1 MKVLSRDFT
10 LAERILL
17 VLLSVVLVGLVYY
30 RFVDQ
35 PVRTA
40 ISSSRTERDS
50 LQMELDSVSAQVSR
64 LSQMQSEL
72 DRVKSQE
79 NSSWMASYNNS
90 KAELALL
97 NDALRAANS
106 FAVSFADVTRDGNQ
120 IRRNFSLQF
129 TANDY
134 ATMKQIFSDL
144 TGGTYRCLIGD
155 ISCSMSANNSGS
167 TGLSVS
173 ATATFYETMVGGTP
187 DAGLPA
193 DTSAAPDQEVSSFDS
208 AVVGAAGANAELAF

>member
-1 MKVLSRDFT
+1 MKILSRDFS

-17 VLLSVVLVGLVYY
+17 LLLSVVLVGLVYY

-40 ISSSRTERDS
+40 ISSSHSERDS
-50 LQMELDSVSAQVSR
+50 LQMELDTVTAQVNELTR
-64 LSQMQSEL
+64 MQNEL
-72 DRVKSQE
+72 DYLKSQGTT
-79 NSSWMASYNNS
+79 NWMASYNNS

-106 FAVSFADVTRDGNQ
+106 FAVSFSDVTRDGNQ

-144 TGGTYRCLIGD
+144 TDGPFRCLIGD
-155 ISCSMSANNSGS
+155 ISCAMGGGADLN
-167 TGLSVS
+167 VS

-193 DTSAAPDQEVSSFDS
+193 DTSATPEEDVSSFDS
-208 AVVGAAGANAELAF
+208 AVVGAAGAAMAP